1 MSFLMFGA
9 KRRIRIGVFGAT
21 TDSTASRVF
30 LLWIPL
36 ILFLIF
42 LLFPFYWTFLTSIK
56 SDAELHSLKVTYW
69 AAQPSFQAY
78 EHLFN
83 QFNFLHPMKNSLI
96 VAAITT
102 VVSLTV
108 STLAAYSFSRF
119 RFAGRKPL
127 MVLFLTNNMFPN
139 VLLLIPL
146 FTIMR
151 QLKLLYTPWAL
162 VLSYTTFTIP
172 FSVWLMNGYLNDI
185 PMALEEAAMIDGAN
199 RAKAF
204 VKVILPVLLPCLL
217 ATGVYIFMQSWNEYT
232 FAVLFTNE
240 KNRTIPVALK
250 MLVGQLGV
258 QWDLITAGGIIT
270 VIPVCIMF
278 FFAQKR
284 LVAGLTAGAV
294 KG

>member
-1 MSFLMFGA
+1 MSKKYKMP
-9 KRRIRIGVFGAT
+9 RAT
-21 TDSTASRVF
+21 TESTAARVF
-30 LLWIPL
+30 LLWVPL

-42 LLFPFYWTFLTSIK
+42 LLFPFYWTFVTSIK
-56 SDAELHSLKVTYW
+56 SDAELHSLTVNYW
-69 AAQPSFQAY
+69 PDQPTFQAY

-83 QFNFLHPMKNSLI
+83 QFNFLHPMKNSFI
-96 VAAITT
+96 VAVITT
-102 VVSLTV
+102 IVSLTV

-119 RFAGRKPL
+119 RFPGRKPL

-151 QLKLLYTPWAL
+151 QIKLLYTPWAL

-185 PMALEEAAMIDGAN
+185 PLALEEAAMIDGAN

-204 VKVILPVLLPCLL
+204 IKVILPVLLPCLL

-240 KNRTIPVALK
+240 NNRTIPVALK

>member
-1 MSFLMFGA
+1 MNGEKFEKKSLLKQRLG
-9 KRRIRIGVFGAT
+9 
-21 TDSTASRVF
+21 RVF
-30 LLWIPL
+30 LLWAPL
-36 ILFLIF
+36 VIFLLF
-42 LLFPFYWTFLTSIK
+42 LLFPFYWTFVTSLK
-56 SDAELHSLKVTYW
+56 LPEELHSLKVIYW
-69 AAQPSFQAY
+69 PQNPSFQAY
-78 EHLFN
+78 SHLFG
-83 QFNFLHPMKNSLI
+83 QYNFLHPMKNSLV
-96 VAAITT
+96 VAVITT
-102 VVSLTV
+102 LISLSV
-108 STLAAYSFSRF
+108 STLAAYAFSRF
-119 RFAGRKPL
+119 RFVGRKPL
-127 MVLFLTNNMFPN
+127 MVLFLTNNMFPT

-151 QLKLLYTPWAL
+151 KMGLLYNPASL

-172 FSVWLMNGYLNDI
+172 FSVWLLTGYLNDLPI
-185 PMALEEAAMIDGAN
+185 ALEEAAMIDGAN
-199 RAKAF
+199 RAQGF
-204 VKVILPVLLPCLL
+204 LRIVLPLLLPCML

-240 KNRTIPVALK
+240 TSRTIPVSLK

>member
-1 MSFLMFGA
+1 MNGEKFEKKSLLKQKLG
-9 KRRIRIGVFGAT
+9 RI
-21 TDSTASRVF
+21 F
-30 LLWIPL
+30 LLWVPL
-36 ILFLIF
+36 VIFLVF
-42 LLFPFYWTFLTSIK
+42 LLFPFYWTFVTSLK
-56 SDAELHSLKVTYW
+56 LPEELHSLKVIYW
-69 AAQPSFQAY
+69 PQNPSFQAY
-78 EHLFN
+78 SHLFG
-83 QFNFLHPMKNSLI
+83 QYNFLHPMKNSLV
-96 VAAITT
+96 VALITT
-102 VVSLTV
+102 LISLTV
-108 STLAAYSFSRF
+108 STLAAYAFSRF
-119 RFAGRKPL
+119 RFVGRKPL
-127 MVLFLTNNMFPN
+127 MVLFLTNNMFPT

-151 QLKLLYTPWAL
+151 KMGLLYNPASL

-172 FSVWLMNGYLNDI
+172 FSVWLLTGYLNDLPI
-185 PMALEEAAMIDGAN
+185 ALEEAAMIDGAN
-199 RAKAF
+199 RAQGF
-204 VKVILPVLLPCLL
+204 LRIVLPLLLPCML

-240 KNRTIPVALK
+240 TSRTIPVSLK

>member
-1 MSFLMFGA
+1 MSKKYRMPQ
-9 KRRIRIGVFGAT
+9 AT
-21 TDSTASRVF
+21 RESTAARVF

-56 SDAELHSLKVTYW
+56 SDAELHSLTVTYW
-69 AAQPSFQAY
+69 PQEPTFQAY

-96 VAAITT
+96 VAIITT
-102 VVSLTV
+102 IVSLTV

-146 FTIMR
+146 FTMMR
-151 QLKLLYTPWAL
+151 QIRLLYTPWAL

-185 PMALEEAAMIDGAN
+185 PLALEEAAMIDGAN

-204 VKVILPVLLPCLL
+204 IKVILPVLLPCLL